1 MNRVK
6 WILGCLSLVLFLFMG
21 WMFQVQGE
29 EHIISATF
37 QDHSEEMYFTNSRQL
52 DITLMEGEISED
64 VICNVNGEEVFIDW
78 EDEEKGKIVFEEDGW
93 YKVKLTYHEEEIV
106 FPEFCIDKSR
116 PTKPEV
122 TFDSYTPGEWSK
134 NDIKIR
140 ASGSTAVSDILEYEY
155 RTEESQWKKMKENH
169 VILSKS
175 YVGKIQIR
183 SVSNA
188 GLKSE
193 NVIYDIKLWKE
204 NPKNITLKINQ
215 ENQNGWYTKPPKITI
230 ELEKDSKGPEIT
242 ANYEVFSEEEKE
254 TKVYKNQIPE
264 FSKDGKYT
272 LTWWTEDELGHKS
285 KKEVKEG
292 ICIDQ
297 TKPEIKVFGDVQ
309 GSKYRNKKQN
319 LQIQMLDKYID
330 IEKSDIKTTGKQGKM
345 GDKIQVLFEEDGRQ
359 SCEITAV
366 DQAGNQVTEKISEF
380 VLDKSAPNIQIAQ
393 VDAFHSYRTKVAPVI
408 SWNDINLDTKK
419 CTAWIDGKGIHEN
432 ITSDHK
438 LKIEIKK
445 DGHHILE
452 AFAEDYAGNTVKSKI
467 AFTVNQKGSS
477 IRLLTKNLIG
487 KKINQRRIQLQF
499 QVDNID
505 PYLVE
510 KFQLNDKEVDYV
522 QKKNIVTM
530 TEPLKEDGNYKI
542 RFAVKDMSGN
552 KDEYNKENEFYY
564 DGTPPEILI
573 LGVKD
578 GKVYEGKR
586 KIQIKTQRDDDKITR
601 IFVNGK
607 EEKNHSNHQKM
618 MFKKGKYRIKVEGE
632 DQVGNVASKEI
643 SFEIIEKNVFSSVE
657 EQMKKMQIIPKEI
670 KDGTKR
676 TSFFILS
683 LIILSVLGTLFVF
696 VKEQRKK

>member
-21 WMFQVQGE
+21 WIFQVQGE
-29 EHIISATF
+29 EHTISATF
-37 QDHSEEMYFTNSRQL
+37 QDHLEEIYFTNSRQL
-52 DITLMEGEISED
+52 DITLIEGEISED
-64 VICNVNGEEVFIDW
+64 VICNVNGEEIFIDW
-78 EDEEKGKIVFEEDGW
+78 DNEEKGKIIFEENGW
-93 YKVKLTYHEEEIV
+93 YKVKLIYHEEEIV

-122 TFDSYTPGEWSK
+122 TFDAYTPGEWSK
-134 NDIKIR
+134 DDIKIKV
-140 ASGSTAVSDILEYEY
+140 SGSKAVSDILEYEY
-155 RTEESQWKKMKENH
+155 KTEESQWKKIKENH
-169 VILSKS
+169 FILSKS
-175 YVGKIQIR
+175 YVGKIEIR

-193 NVIYDIKLWKE
+193 SVMYDIKLWKE
-204 NPKNITLKINQ
+204 NPKNITLKINK
-215 ENQNGWYTKPPKITI
+215 ENENGWYTKPPKITI
-230 ELEKDSKGPEIT
+230 ELEKDSVGPEIT
-242 ANYEVFSEEEKE
+242 VNYEVFSEEEKE

-272 LTWWTEDELGHKS
+272 LTWWTQDQLGHKS

-309 GSKYRNKKQN
+309 GSKYRNKKQT

-330 IEKSDIKTTGKQGKM
+330 IEKSDIKTTGKKEKI

-359 SCEITAV
+359 NCEIKAV

-380 VLDKSAPNIQIAQ
+380 VLDKAAPKIQIAQ
-393 VDAFHSYRTKVAPVI
+393 VDAFHSYRTKVVPLI
-408 SWNDINLDTKK
+408 SWNDINLDARK
-419 CTAWIDGKGIHEN
+419 CTAWIDGKVIHKN
-432 ITSDHK
+432 ITSDHQ
-438 LKIEIKK
+438 LKIEIKE
-445 DGHHILE
+445 DGHHTLE
-452 AFAEDYAGNTVKSKI
+452 AFAQDYAGNTVKNKM

-487 KKINQRRIQLQF
+487 KKINQGKIRLQF

-505 PYLVE
+505 PYFVE
-510 KFQLNDKEVDYV
+510 KFQLNDKQVDYV
-522 QKKNIVTM
+522 QKKNVVTM
-530 TEPLKEDGNYKI
+530 TESLREDGNYKI
-542 RFAVKDMSGN
+542 KFAVKDMSGN
-552 KDEYNKENEFYY
+552 KNEYNEENEFYY

-573 LGVKD
+573 LGVRD
-578 GKVYEGKR
+578 GKAYEGKR

-607 EEKNHSNHQKM
+607 EEKDHTNNQKIL
-618 MFKKGKYRIKVEGE
+618 FKKGKYRIKVEGK

-643 SFEIIEKNVFSSVE
+643 SFEIIETNILLSMK
-657 EQMKKMQIIPKEI
+657 EQIKKMQMIPEKI

-676 TSFFILS
+676 TPVLILS
-683 LIILSVLGTLFVF
+683 LLILSVLGTLFVF